1 MTVNAP
7 FEITLS
13 AAPATAPAAGVTKV
27 HGAISATQERIL
39 SPVGVYVQHYL
50 RRLESNDADDQSD
63 HLKVHADHTA
73 AEAAKAIGN
82 LDLSDE
88 EDEEESEDLLM
99 TDPKEWKQQD
109 HYAVLGLSKLRYR
122 ATLDDVIKSHRKK
135 VLRHHPDKKAAQG
148 HLNDDGFFKCIQKA
162 FEILTDQTKRRHWDS
177 VDPAVSDDIP
187 SGKEKANFYEA
198 FGPVFVREA
207 RFSNV
212 QPVPVLGDDSSA
224 REDVERFYNFW
235 YSFDSWRSFEYL
247 DKEDVSGGG
256 NRDDKRYNDAKNRKE
271 RATRKKED
279 IQRVRTLVDNALKV
293 DPRMARFK
301 EEDNLKRNAKRNAR
315 EEEAKRAADEKKAAE
330 DAAKK
335 AVEDAS
341 MLEEEQK
348 KARQQAHKLLKKE
361 QRAIKVA
368 FKSLNFFAP
377 AGATPS
383 DADIAAAT
391 EKLEKIT
398 AAKNDADALVAIRTE
413 LEAAY
418 AAGNG
423 SATLDDIVSKL

>member
-7 FEITLS
+7 FEFTLR
-13 AAPATAPAAGVTKV
+13 AAPTTAPAAGAAKI
-27 HGAISATQERIL
+27 HAAISATQERVL

-50 RRLESNDADDQSD
+50 RRLESSDADDQSD
-63 HLKVHADHTA
+63 HLKAHADHTA
-73 AEAAKAIGN
+73 AEAAKAISS
-82 LDLSDE
+82 LDLSEE

-99 TDPKEWKQQD
+99 TDPKDWKEQD

-122 ATLDDVIKSHRKK
+122 ATLDDIIKSHRKK

-162 FEILTDQTKRRHWDS
+162 FEILTDRTKRRQWDS
-177 VDPAVSDDIP
+177 VDPAISDEVP
-187 SGKEKANFYEA
+187 TGKEKANFYEV
-198 FGPVFVREA
+198 FGPVFAREA
-207 RFSNV
+207 RFSNI
-212 QPVPVLGDDSSA
+212 QPVPELGDDSTS
-224 REDVERFYNFW
+224 REEVERFYEFW

-279 IQRVRTLVDNALKV
+279 IQRLRTFVDSALKV

-301 EEDNLKRNAKRNAR
+301 EEDKLKRNSKRNAR
-315 EEEAKRAADEKKAAE
+315 EEEAKRIAEEKKAAE
-330 DAAKK
+330 EAAKL
-335 AVEDAS
+335 ALVNAS
-341 MLEEEQK
+341 LQEEEQK

-361 QRAIKVA
+361 QRALKLA
-368 FKSLNFFAP
+368 FKSLNFLAP

-391 EKLEKIT
+391 EKLDKIT
-398 AAKNDADALVAIRTE
+398 AAKHDAEALVAVRTE
-413 LEAAY
+413 LEAAH

-423 SATLDDIVSKL
+423 LATLDDIVSKL

>member
-1 MTVNAP
+1 MTADAP
-7 FEITLS
+7 FEITLC
-13 AAPATAPAAGVTKV
+13 AAPATAPAAGTTKV
-27 HGAISATQERIL
+27 HGPISATQERVL

-50 RRLESNDADDQSD
+50 RRLENGDTDDQTD
-63 HLKVHADHTA
+63 HVKAHADHTA

-82 LDLSDE
+82 LDLSEE

-162 FEILTDQTKRRHWDS
+162 FEILTDPTKRRQWDS
-177 VDPAVSDDIP
+177 VDPAISDDIP
-187 SGKEKANFYEA
+187 SGKEKAKFYEV
-198 FGPVFVREA
+198 FGPVFAREA

-212 QPVPVLGDDSSA
+212 QPVPVLGDDSTA
-224 REDVERFYNFW
+224 REEVEQFYNFW

-301 EEDNLKRNAKRNAR
+301 EEDKLKRNSKRNAR
-315 EEEAKRAADEKKAAE
+315 EEEIKRAAEEKKAAE
-330 DAAKK
+330 EAAKK
-335 AVEDAS
+335 AEANAA
-341 MLEEEQK
+341 MAEEEQK
-348 KARQQAHKLLKKE
+348 KARQQAHKQLKKE
-361 QRAIKVA
+361 QRALKIA
-368 FKSLNFFAP
+368 FKSMNFFAP

-383 DADIAAAT
+383 DADIAATT
-391 EKLEKIT
+391 EKLDKIT
-398 AAKNDADALVAIRTE
+398 AAKTDAEALVAVRTE
-413 LEAAY
+413 LEAAH

-423 SATLDDIVSKL
+423 SATLDNIVSKL

>member
-1 MTVNAP
+1 MTVDAP
-7 FEITLS
+7 FEITLC
-13 AAPATAPAAGVTKV
+13 AAPATAPAAGATKV

-73 AEAAKAIGN
+73 AEAAKAISN
-82 LDLSDE
+82 LDLSEE

-162 FEILTDQTKRRHWDS
+162 FEILSDFTKRRQWDS
-177 VDPAVSDDIP
+177 VDPAIPDDIP
-187 SGKEKANFYEA
+187 SGKKKADFYEV
-198 FGPVFVREA
+198 FGPVFAREA
-207 RFSNV
+207 RFSSV
-212 QPVPVLGDDSSA
+212 QPVPELGDESTA
-224 REDVERFYNFW
+224 REEVERFYEFW

-247 DKEDVSGGG
+247 DKEDATGGG

-279 IQRVRTLVDNALKV
+279 IQRLRTL
-293 DPRMARFK
+293 
-301 EEDNLKRNAKRNAR
+301 
-315 EEEAKRAADEKKAAE
+315 
-330 DAAKK
+330 
-335 AVEDAS
+335 
-341 MLEEEQK
+341 
-348 KARQQAHKLLKKE
+348 
-361 QRAIKVA
+361 
-368 FKSLNFFAP
+368 
-377 AGATPS
+377 
-383 DADIAAAT
+383 
-391 EKLEKIT
+391 
-398 AAKNDADALVAIRTE
+398 
-413 LEAAY
+413 
-418 AAGNG
+418 
-423 SATLDDIVSKL
+423 